1 MQDYDVLVEKHVAL
15 ARKLRE
21 HLEVQAEPA
30 EDSAKAQMQHALAT
44 AVTDAFTLAGNLGQ
58 LRSLVLRPAG
68 SRRFWRQLRL
78 RGQCRA

>member
-44 AVTDAFTLAGNLGQ
+44 AVTDAFTLAGKLAAAEEK
-58 LRSLVLRPAG
+58 LRWGTLLRWTQ
-68 SRRFWRQLRL
+68 S
-78 RGQCRA
+78 